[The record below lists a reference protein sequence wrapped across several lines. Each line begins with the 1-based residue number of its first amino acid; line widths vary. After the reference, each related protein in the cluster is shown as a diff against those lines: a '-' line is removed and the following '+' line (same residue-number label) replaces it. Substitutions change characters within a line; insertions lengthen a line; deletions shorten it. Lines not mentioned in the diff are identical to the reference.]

1 MILPYWRVSP
11 RQAWAVWRRETVMYK
26 KVWPSTILSGLFDPV
41 VYLLAMGF
49 GLGLYVGEVDG
60 VSYSQFIAPGL
71 IASATVYAATF
82 EVAWNSYIRIHTD
95 RSYEAMLATP
105 TTLHDVVAGELA
117 WATTR
122 AMTYAA
128 IILAVVI
135 AFGLVESP
143 WALLT
148 PLAALAGGL
157 LVAILGLA
165 YTALVRHVDQLTF
178 WFTLFM
184 TPQYLFSGIF
194 FPLDGLPRWVTVA
207 AQFLPL
213 HHLVEVNRDLVLGT
227 LSWTTAAHAGV
238 LVVACVVLF
247 PLPARLIRRHL
258 VK

>member
-1 MILPYWRVSP
+1 MLIPYWNVSP

-49 GLGLYVGEVDG
+49 GLGLYVGEVGG
-60 VSYSQFIAPGL
+60 VPYRQFIAPGL

-95 RSYEAMLATP
+95 KSYEAMLATP
-105 TTLHDVVAGELA
+105 TTLADVVAGELA
-117 WATTR
+117 WAMTR
-122 AMTYAA
+122 AVVYAT
-128 IILAVVI
+128 IILAVVF

-143 WALLT
+143 WALLA
-148 PLAALAGGL
+148 PVAAAAGGL
-157 LVAILGLA
+157 LVAILGLS
-165 YTALVRHVDQLTF
+165 YTALVKHVDQLTF

-194 FPLDGLPRWVTVA
+194 FPLDGLPRWVGIA

-213 HHLVEVNRDLVLGT
+213 HHLVEVCRALVLGT
-227 LSWTTAAHAGV
+227 VTWATAAHAGV

-247 PLPARLIRRHL
+247 PLPALLVRRHL